1 MPNLIQSLQKMNTKL
16 PGISVCKPYI
26 HPNMTKEVIYEV
38 CKKHVN
44 SNFYTQLKYII
55 YSVPVEFLKDLDT
68 VLSEKRSSNIVC
80 LELDMIATKGRYF
93 GYLELSKLAYG
104 PDFNI
109 SFGMDFND
117 IPDLIARWR
126 DEKINHLGL

>member
-1 MPNLIQSLQKMNTKL
+1 M
-16 PGISVCKPYI
+16 
-26 HPNMTKEVIYEV
+26 
-38 CKKHVN
+38 
-44 SNFYTQLKYII
+44 
-55 YSVPVEFLKDLDT
+55 PVEFLKDLDT

-80 LELDMIATKGRYF
+80 LELDMVATKGRYF

>member
-1 MPNLIQSLQKMNTKL
+1 MKL
-16 PGISVCKPYI
+16 PGISVYKPYI

-80 LELDMIATKGRYF
+80 LELDMVATKGRYF